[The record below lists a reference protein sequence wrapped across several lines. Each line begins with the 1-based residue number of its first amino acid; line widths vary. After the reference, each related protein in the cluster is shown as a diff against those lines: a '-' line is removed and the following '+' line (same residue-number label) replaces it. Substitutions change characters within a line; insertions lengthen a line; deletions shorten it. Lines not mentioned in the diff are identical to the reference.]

1 MSSKLLQ
8 EWFAQPLPA
17 GDSIERVPPRKR
29 LSTLSPFL
37 SGWEVPSCQTD
48 SYSLSKYS
56 GNVRLRRV
64 ACNQSSVNIGDAEL
78 NAYLPWSKNTLAVSL
93 PTTYSSF
100 FIRHRG
106 PVTASMHT
114 EAAETCT
121 SPETQSTGDRR
132 QPTCSDKPEIQ
143 VWRASRS
150 FWHVAATAAWSES
163 LANVDELTEQ
173 TGSKDAKPGP

>member
-37 SGWEVPSCQTD
+37 SGGEVPSCQTD

-121 SPETQSTGDRR
+121 SPECSQQATGDSQHVLTSPR
-132 QPTCSDKPEIQ
+132 
-143 VWRASRS
+143 SRFGEQAEVS
-150 FWHVAATAAWSES
+150 GMWPRPQHGVKAW
-163 LANVDELTEQ
+163 Q
-173 TGSKDAKPGP
+173 TWMN